1 MSKNLSH
8 AENIVQGIDLLGQIN
23 NLTKVI
29 ENGNTWLLE
38 PNVDSISDMGNENLR
53 SVSFIIGNMFWTI
66 IKYVLYIIGIAFLIT
81 LIGILIRVAFWARK
95 IYITK
100 KLNRRN
106 ENQERP
112 VIYQRVPSRNI
123 YGSVYSEAVE
133 DEVNLNIPSAVN
145 NEPNVSSLNN
155 IEESSNNN
163 ASSSHLGE
171 LLDQTINNF
180 PLTIVKLKSNLTDS
194 RSLRSS
200 IRNSVDTLN
209 LIVSPTKSNIVQ

>member
-1 MSKNLSH
+1 M
-8 AENIVQGIDLLGQIN
+8 
-23 NLTKVI
+23 
-29 ENGNTWLLE
+29 
-38 PNVDSISDMGNENLR
+38 
-53 SVSFIIGNMFWTI
+53 
-66 IKYVLYIIGIAFLIT
+66 
-81 LIGILIRVAFWARK
+81 
-95 IYITK
+95 
-100 KLNRRN
+100 
-106 ENQERP
+106 
-112 VIYQRVPSRNI
+112 
-123 YGSVYSEAVE
+123 E